1 MIEINLIP
9 DVKQEYLKAQSLRA
23 KVVSI
28 SVLVSLVALGTI
40 AFLAAY
46 IGTQAVR
53 DAYAEQSIKDEYA
66 KLMKDNPD
74 LDNIVTI
81 QNQLANVTALNDKKQ
96 ITSRIL
102 EVLSA
107 INPAEPNDVKM
118 TAVTLD
124 PADNTL
130 SVEAT
135 AKNGFEA
142 ADIFK
147 KTILNT
153 QVTYTANDKEST
165 VPLTDTV
172 DLGEVSY
179 GTDSQGAKVLRF
191 TLSFEYAS
199 KLLSNQV
206 GSVKIVTPT
215 AKIDVTDSKIYVP
228 DSLFSQAATDLKESN

>member
-9 DVKQEYLKAQSLRA
+9 DVKQEYLKTQSLRA
-23 KVVSI
+23 KVTSVSI
-28 SVLVSLVALGTI
+28 LISLAALGAI

-46 IGTQAVR
+46 MGTQAVR
-53 DAYAEQSIKDEYA
+53 EAIVDKSVQDEYS
-66 KLMKDNPD
+66 KLVKDNPD

-81 QNQLANVTALNDKKQ
+81 QNQLANISSLNDNKQ

-107 INPAEPNDVKM
+107 INPEAPNDVKM
-118 TAVTLD
+118 TSVNLD
-124 PADNTL
+124 PTKQML
-130 SVEAT
+130 SIEAT
-135 AKNGFEA
+135 AKNGFQA

-153 QVTYTANDKEST
+153 NVTYTADSKDVT

-172 DLGEVSY
+172 DLGEVSF
-179 GTDSQGAKVLRF
+179 GTDAAGAKVLRF
-191 TLSFEYAS
+191 KLSFEYAG

-206 GSVKIVTPT
+206 ESVKIVTPT
-215 AKIDVTDSKIYVP
+215 GKIDVTDSKIYVP
-228 DSLFSQAATDLKESN
+228 DSLFSQAATDLKEGN

>member
-23 KVVSI
+23 KVTSVSI
-28 SVLVSLVALGTI
+28 LISLAALGAI

-46 IGTQAVR
+46 MGTQAVR
-53 DAYAEQSIKDEYA
+53 EAIVDKSVQDEYS
-66 KLMKDNPD
+66 KLVKDNPD

-81 QNQLANVTALNDKKQ
+81 QNQLANISALNDNKQ

-107 INPAEPNDVKM
+107 INPDAPNDVKM
-118 TAVTLD
+118 TSVNLD
-124 PADNTL
+124 PTKQTL
-130 SVEAT
+130 SIEAT
-135 AKNGFEA
+135 AKNGFQA

-153 QVTYTANDKEST
+153 NVTYTADSKDVT

-172 DLGEVSY
+172 DLGEVSF
-179 GTDSQGAKVLRF
+179 GTDATGAKVLRF
-191 TLSFEYAS
+191 KLSFEYAG

-206 GSVKIVTPT
+206 ESVKIVTPT
-215 AKIDVTDSKIYVP
+215 GKIDVTDSKIYVP
-228 DSLFSQAATDLKESN
+228 DSLFSQAATDLKEGN